1 MGCAGFIDENLGF
14 RIKLNNN
21 YNNNNYNNN
30 YRNNNKQPKKN
41 RATLWDELDEI
52 ARRKREENTEKDTG
66 KISSDGYFKGKKLC
80 GRVQVVESFPDFQV
94 EEVNSFPDLKVQKV
108 MICPNDIGQWEFVD
122 SFPDFTIKY
131 VNSFPDFTIQFVDS
145 FPGLP

>member
-41 RATLWDELDEI
+41 RAALWDELERKRI
-52 ARRKREENTEKDTG
+52 ARNNGKDTG

-108 MICPNDIGQWEFVD
+108 SIFPNEIGQWEFVD